1 MIHWPAVTAAATCST
16 RCCPRC
22 DTLPGEKGAP
32 GAWKFRASP
41 FLHQQIFSFHWFWL
55 EQPLEGSAQVAPGEE
70 EGRQGWQGWQGWGT
84 VKSWAWSLQY
94 HLLDWQDESW
104 SWMHP
109 FWNSFLCSFV
119 LSSLSMDKIAM
130 YCNWTSAY
138 VIAYLFKVWRVL
150 FSKSFQNCQ
159 IYLHVQIHLQAKRF
173 CVLTQEESH
182 GRVHQGSMAR
192 SGSRGSRSAG
202 PQGSEGSEGGS
213 EERWDV
219 GACGTWPSNDQLQ
232 TQEIQQMTVAGWWRI
247 AERFDWETI
256 FGRFGT

>member
-1 MIHWPAVTAAATCST
+1 
-16 RCCPRC
+16 
-22 DTLPGEKGAP
+22 
-32 GAWKFRASP
+32 
-41 FLHQQIFSFHWFWL
+41 
-55 EQPLEGSAQVAPGEE
+55 
-70 EGRQGWQGWQGWGT
+70 
-84 VKSWAWSLQY
+84 
-94 HLLDWQDESW
+94 
-104 SWMHP
+104 MHP

-138 VIAYLFKVWRVL
+138 VIAYFSNFEGCCFPNLSKIVKFTYTFNSTFKP
-150 FSKSFQNCQ
+150 C
-159 IYLHVQIHLQAKRF
+159 F

-182 GRVHQGSMAR
+182 GSVHQGSMAR
-192 SGSRGSRSAG
+192 SGSRRSRCAG
-202 PQGSEGSEGGS
+202 PEGSEGGN
-213 EERWDV
+213 EERWDA